1 MDNILRFNGN
11 PNLETERLLPW
22 YVTGQLDPED
32 RLQVE
37 AHLAECAECRAELV
51 LERKLGTEVAR
62 LPVEAGLDWEA
73 FSRGLD
79 PAPPPRAPEGR
90 VLPMIRRALAR
101 PGRTGWFLSAQVAF
115 IAALAMVVV
124 PVLRPAPAPYHAL
137 GAAPAPA
144 NGNGNAI
151 VIFRPDTSEQ
161 ALRETLNT
169 NGARLVD
176 GPTAADAY
184 VLHLPAE
191 RRDAVIARLRAD
203 HDIVLAEPI
212 DAGATP

>member
-11 PNLETERLLPW
+11 PHLETERLLPW

-37 AHLAECAECRAELV
+37 AHLAECEECRAELL
-51 LERKLGTEVAR
+51 LERRLGTEVAR
-62 LPVEAGLDWEA
+62 LPVETGLDWEA
-73 FSRGLD
+73 FSRRLD
-79 PAPPPRAPEGR
+79 PASPLPEGK
-90 VLPMIRRALAR
+90 VFPMIRRALAR
-101 PGRTGWFLSAQVAF
+101 PGRTGWFLSAQAAF
-115 IAALAMVVV
+115 IAALAVLIV

-144 NGNGNAI
+144 NGNVI

-161 ALRETLNT
+161 ALRETLNA

-191 RRDAVIARLRAD
+191 RREAALARLRAD

-212 DAGATP
+212 NAGATP

>member
-1 MDNILRFNGN
+1 MGNILRFHGN
-11 PNLETERLLPW
+11 PHLETERLLPW

-37 AHLAECAECRAELV
+37 AHLAECEECRAELV
-51 LERKLGTEVAR
+51 LERKLGTEIAR
-62 LPVEAGLDWEA
+62 LPIDAGLDWEA
-73 FSRGLD
+73 FSQRLD
-79 PAPPPRAPEGR
+79 PAPPPPAPEGK
-90 VLPMIRRALAR
+90 VLPMIRRVLAR
-101 PGRTGWFLSAQVAF
+101 PGRTGWLLSAQAAFVA
-115 IAALAMVVV
+115 AMAVLIV
-124 PVLRPAPAPYHAL
+124 PVLRPASAPYHAL

-144 NGNGNAI
+144 DGNAI

-161 ALRETLNT
+161 ALRETLNA
-169 NGARLVD
+169 NNARLVD

-184 VLHLPAE
+184 VLHLPDK

-212 DAGATP
+212 NAGATP

>member
-1 MDNILRFNGN
+1 MGNILRFNGN
-11 PNLETERLLPW
+11 PHLETERLLPW

-37 AHLAECAECRAELV
+37 AHLAECEECRAELM
-51 LERKLGTEVAR
+51 LERKLGGEVAR
-62 LPVEAGLDWEA
+62 LPIGAGLDWEA
-73 FSRGLD
+73 FSRHLD
-79 PAPPPRAPEGR
+79 PAPPPAAPEGR

-101 PGRTGWFLSAQVAF
+101 PGRTGWFLSAQAAF
-115 IAALAMVVV
+115 IAALAVLIV

-137 GAAPAPA
+137 GAAPTPA
-144 NGNGNAI
+144 NGNAI

-161 ALRETLNT
+161 ALRETLNA

-212 DAGATP
+212 NAGATP